1 MVAMTNRSYSSSDLG
16 VSDRDFSPRLHHLY
30 SPLSNYSNISHDAS
44 YSGSHNGGFH
54 DLSVSEHEFAS
65 PRHDAISI
73 GQPDHK
79 SSDYDD
85 YSHIHFPSRKARG
98 GAPDP
103 PLRTS
108 SVMSFNSDYMQRS
121 YPCNNQQYYSH
132 RSNSNQHNYSQT
144 RRKTWTPSQIKKEMT
159 GGLHGNLTH
168 GHLLPEGHEVRR
180 SEDNEVGPPKL
191 APFSGMLSK
200 SPAKG
205 IIRPI
210 AFKPVVISNHNYVNT
225 RHFDHK
231 TPQQDDGYYGS
242 QDYPMTNQNVAD
254 MSHGSLHFD
263 SDRSTNYS
271 SDSQKLYTP
280 ERPESTRSS
289 CISHASSLR
298 MEGYIQ
304 TPSPSDS
311 GVGEL
316 EAMLKEKDAE
326 INTLRDVM
334 DKNERAIF
342 QVYEEKKNSWSQE
355 IKEVRDEYEKKL
367 KLEQRKAYKTEQTL
381 SLQVYKLQQ
390 EKKTLNE
397 KMEEMHAQYKKLQQ
411 RCDSYEKENDS
422 LRSEVVNVSLQGDRT
437 AEDMEDLQH
446 QVEILNQSL
455 SEKSIEISELESKL
469 CQIESENQKKDYE
482 LSERFREI
490 VAKTDELKSLRAN
503 LRRVSNNN
511 VMDILDCS
519 FNQSGEE
526 FSAPEE
532 RTSPLTSSRLT
543 SPVNHRLPNASPL
556 NLSNKST
563 SSLSS
568 ESDKDKTI
576 SHLQKELEEL
586 KEGLM
591 GKNEL
596 FEKEKEQWLDEK
608 NKVIR
613 YQKQLQ
619 LNYVQ
624 MYNKNKMLEAEVE
637 QLTLELESR
646 DMKLMAINGEESMC

>member
-1 MVAMTNRSYSSSDLG
+1 MVAMTNRSYSSSELG
-16 VSDRDFSPRLHHLY
+16 VPDRDFSPRLNHLY

-44 YSGSHNGGFH
+44 YAGSQHGGFH
-54 DLSVSEHEFAS
+54 DMSISEHEFAS
-65 PRHDAISI
+65 PRHDVSI
-73 GQPDHK
+73 GQEYK

-85 YSHIHFPSRKARG
+85 YSHINFPSRRARS

-108 SVMSFNSDYMQRS
+108 SVTSFASDYMQRS
-121 YPCNNQQYYSH
+121 YPSSNQQYYSH
-132 RSNSNQHNYSQT
+132 RSNSTHHNYSQS
-144 RRKTWTPSQIKKEMT
+144 RRKTWSPSQIKKDMV
-159 GGLHGNLTH
+159 GGYRMNLTN
-168 GHLLPEGHEVRR
+168 GHSVPEGHEVNR
-180 SEDNEVGPPKL
+180 SDDSEAGPPKL
-191 APFSGMLSK
+191 TPFSGMLTK

-225 RHFDHK
+225 RHFDQK
-231 TPQQDDGYYGS
+231 IPQQDDGYGS
-242 QDYPMTNQNVAD
+242 QDYPMTNQNAAD
-254 MSHGSLHFD
+254 MSHGSLHMD
-263 SDRSTNYS
+263 SDRSTSYS

-289 CISHASSLR
+289 CISHASSMR

-342 QVYEEKKNSWSQE
+342 QVYEEKKHSWSQE

-390 EKKTLNE
+390 EKKTLIE
-397 KMEEMHAQYKKLQQ
+397 RVEEMQAQYRKLQQ
-411 RCDSYEKENDS
+411 KCDSYEKENDS
-422 LRSEVVNVSLQGDRT
+422 LRSQVVNVSLQGDRT
-437 AEDMEDLQH
+437 AEDMEDLQS

-455 SEKSIEISELESKL
+455 SEKSVEISELQSKL
-469 CQIESENQKKDYE
+469 QHYESESQRKDFQLGE
-482 LSERFREI
+482 KFRE
-490 VAKTDELKSLRAN
+490 VLAKTEELKSLRAN

-519 FNQSGEE
+519 FNHSGEE
-526 FSAPEE
+526 FSAPDLGD
-532 RTSPLTSSRLT
+532 RSSPLTSSRLT
-543 SPVNHRLPNASPL
+543 SPLSHGLPRSSPL
-556 NLSNKST
+556 SYKSS
-563 SSLSS
+563 SSLNS
-568 ESDKDKTI
+568 ESDKDKVI
-576 SHLQKELEEL
+576 LQLQRELEEL
-586 KEGLM
+586 KNGLV
-591 GKNEL
+591 GKNEV

>member
-1 MVAMTNRSYSSSDLG
+1 MNLKNGHPVPEGLEVNRSD
-16 VSDRDFSPRLHHLY
+16 D
-30 SPLSNYSNISHDAS
+30 
-44 YSGSHNGGFH
+44 
-54 DLSVSEHEFAS
+54 SEA
-65 PRHDAISI
+65 
-73 GQPDHK
+73 
-79 SSDYDD
+79 
-85 YSHIHFPSRKARG
+85 
-98 GAPDP
+98 
-103 PLRTS
+103 
-108 SVMSFNSDYMQRS
+108 
-121 YPCNNQQYYSH
+121 
-132 RSNSNQHNYSQT
+132 
-144 RRKTWTPSQIKKEMT
+144 
-159 GGLHGNLTH
+159 
-168 GHLLPEGHEVRR
+168 
-180 SEDNEVGPPKL
+180 GPPKL
-191 APFSGMLSK
+191 TPFSGMLTK

-225 RHFDHK
+225 RHFDQK
-231 TPQQDDGYYGS
+231 TPQQDDGYGS
-242 QDYPMTNQNVAD
+242 QDYPMTNQNAAD
-254 MSHGSLHFD
+254 MSHGSLHMD
-263 SDRSTNYS
+263 SDRSTSYS

-289 CISHASSLR
+289 CISHASSMR

-342 QVYEEKKNSWSQE
+342 QVYEEKKHSWSQE

-390 EKKTLNE
+390 EKKTLIE
-397 KMEEMHAQYKKLQQ
+397 RVEEMQAQYRKLQQ
-411 RCDSYEKENDS
+411 KCDSYEKENDS
-422 LRSEVVNVSLQGDRT
+422 LRSQVVNVSLQGDRT
-437 AEDMEDLQH
+437 AEDMEDLQS

-455 SEKSIEISELESKL
+455 SEKSVEISELQSKL
-469 CQIESENQKKDYE
+469 QHYESESQRKDFQLGE
-482 LSERFREI
+482 KFRE
-490 VAKTDELKSLRAN
+490 VLAKTEELKSLRAN

-519 FNQSGEE
+519 FNHSGEE
-526 FSAPEE
+526 FSAPDLGD
-532 RTSPLTSSRLT
+532 RSSPLTSSRLT
-543 SPVNHRLPNASPL
+543 SPLSHGLPRSSP
-556 NLSNKST
+556 LSNKSS
-563 SSLSS
+563 SSLNS
-568 ESDKDKTI
+568 ESDKDKVI
-576 SHLQKELEEL
+576 LQLQRELEEL
-586 KEGLM
+586 KNGLV
-591 GKNEL
+591 GKNEV

>member
-1 MVAMTNRSYSSSDLG
+1 MVAMTNRSYSSSELG
-16 VSDRDFSPRLHHLY
+16 VPDRDFSPRLNHLY

-44 YSGSHNGGFH
+44 YAGSQHGGFH
-54 DLSVSEHEFAS
+54 DMSISEHEFAS
-65 PRHDAISI
+65 PRHDVSI
-73 GQPDHK
+73 GQEYK

-85 YSHIHFPSRKARG
+85 YSHINFPSRRARS

-108 SVMSFNSDYMQRS
+108 SVTSFASDYMQRS
-121 YPCNNQQYYSH
+121 YPSSNQQYYSH
-132 RSNSNQHNYSQT
+132 RSNSTHHNYSQS
-144 RRKTWTPSQIKKEMT
+144 RRKTWSPSQIKKDMV
-159 GGLHGNLTH
+159 GGYRMNLTN
-168 GHLLPEGHEVRR
+168 GHPVPEGHEVNR
-180 SEDNEVGPPKL
+180 SDDSEAGPPKL
-191 APFSGMLSK
+191 TPFSGMLTK

-225 RHFDHK
+225 RHFDQK
-231 TPQQDDGYYGS
+231 IPQQDDGYGS
-242 QDYPMTNQNVAD
+242 QDYPMTNQNAAD
-254 MSHGSLHFD
+254 MSHGSLHMD
-263 SDRSTNYS
+263 SDRSTSYS

-289 CISHASSLR
+289 CISHASSMR

-342 QVYEEKKNSWSQE
+342 QVYEEKKHSWSQE

-367 KLEQRKAYKTEQTL
+367 KMEQRKAYKTEQTL

-390 EKKTLNE
+390 EKKTLIE
-397 KMEEMHAQYKKLQQ
+397 RVEEMQAQYRKLQQ
-411 RCDSYEKENDS
+411 KCDSYEKENDS
-422 LRSEVVNVSLQGDRT
+422 LRSQVVNVSLQGDRT
-437 AEDMEDLQH
+437 AEDMEDLQS

-455 SEKSIEISELESKL
+455 SEKSVEISELQSKL
-469 CQIESENQKKDYE
+469 QHYESESQRKDFQLGE
-482 LSERFREI
+482 KFRE
-490 VAKTDELKSLRAN
+490 VLAKTEELKSLRAN

-519 FNQSGEE
+519 FNHSGEE
-526 FSAPEE
+526 FSAPDLGD
-532 RTSPLTSSRLT
+532 RSSPLTSSRLT
-543 SPVNHRLPNASPL
+543 SPLSHGLPRSSP
-556 NLSNKST
+556 LSNKSS
-563 SSLSS
+563 SSLNS
-568 ESDKDKTI
+568 ESDKDKVI
-576 SHLQKELEEL
+576 LQLQRELEEL
-586 KEGLM
+586 KNGLV
-591 GKNEL
+591 GKNEV